1 MQWFQGNITQI
12 EIASYGDYKLFECV
26 NRSTDT
32 WANLLVTN
40 SKQKFEL
47 GWNGKRLSNG
57 NGSKELIAHDP
68 AIHRWVLDTIK
79 QARTEQIVYSGLNK
93 KS

>member
-1 MQWFQGNITQI
+1 MQWFQGHITQI
-12 EIASYGDYKLFECV
+12 EIASHGDYKLFECV
-26 NRSTDT
+26 NDA
-32 WANLLVTN
+32 WATLLVTN
-40 SKQKFEL
+40 SKKKFEL

-57 NGSKELIAHDP
+57 NGNKELIAHDP

-79 QARTEQIVYSGLNK
+79 QARTEQIVYSGLNE